1 MGVTSDGG
9 EQLVTQNL
17 SETVR
22 DAIIRQI
29 ANGDLKPGERLNEV
43 RLAQR
48 FGVSRGPVR
57 EAARELEG
65 MGFLISRPRLGFYV
79 ATFTPRQIVD
89 LYEVK
94 HWIDRALVHDVMTYL
109 DRDTVL
115 AIRAD
120 VDSIDRRSKRPFAE
134 TLYAFRVRMVGR
146 LHNRFLADQAL
157 ALYRKFYLVTAL
169 IHVTDEQA
177 RITRIISALHR
188 IWDALAEGRAED
200 AIAVLD
206 EDGRHWR
213 EDVAP
218 RFRTDP

>member
-1 MGVTSDGG
+1 MVEET
-9 EQLVTQNL
+9 EQLVSQNL
-17 SETVR
+17 NETVR

-29 ANGDLKPGERLNEV
+29 AKGTLKPGERLNEV
-43 RLAQR
+43 HLAQR
-48 FGVSRGPVR
+48 FGVSRGPIR

-65 MGFLISRPRLGFYV
+65 MGFLVSRPRIGFYI
-79 ATFTPRQIVD
+79 ATFTPQQIID

-94 HWIDRALVHDVMTYL
+94 HWIDRALVKDVVTYL
-109 DRDTVL
+109 DHDTIL

-120 VDSIDRRSKRPFAE
+120 VDSIDRSAKEPFAE
-134 TLYAFRVRMVGR
+134 TLFAFRVRMVGR

-169 IHVTDEQA
+169 INVTDEQA

-200 AIAVLD
+200 AIEVLD

-218 RFRTDP
+218 RFRTVP